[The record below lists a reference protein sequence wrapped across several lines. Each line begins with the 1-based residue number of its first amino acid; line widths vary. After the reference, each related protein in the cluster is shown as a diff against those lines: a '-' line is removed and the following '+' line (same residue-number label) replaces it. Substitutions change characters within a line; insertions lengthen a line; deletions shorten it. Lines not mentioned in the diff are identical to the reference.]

1 LEQFFHKL
9 HIKANSILFL
19 LIDDTIVRKTGKKIP
34 GCSWYKDHTK
44 NLARVFG
51 HQWVISALFYRD
63 FLLPLRAKLYHPKG
77 ARGCGPFHT
86 KITLAKKIIQNL
98 NLPIPCKL
106 YVLVDSWYWTKDL
119 VKLCR
124 RLGYHM
130 ISQLKSNSI
139 IWIKGKR
146 IKLNTLSAG
155 SGSNSVG
162 MNQFPY
168 REISISIY
176 GKTRNLRL
184 AKFIGEINGLGK
196 VAIVVVKEKRKK
208 PFYLVSTNLYLSA
221 IDVLKYYARRWKIEQ
236 MIKDLKQRL
245 GFGDYQVRSL
255 KAIERHVALVLLSY
269 FVLVLLKII
278 QWLRNKKQA
287 LDLSIRY
294 LAFQLRR
301 HILSESIILT
311 LKAMRI
317 RFKQNILDTYLAQI
331 WV

>member
-1 LEQFFHKL
+1 
-9 HIKANSILFL
+9 
-19 LIDDTIVRKTGKKIP
+19 
-34 GCSWYKDHTK
+34 
-44 NLARVFG
+44 
-51 HQWVISALFYRD
+51 
-63 FLLPLRAKLYHPKG
+63 
-77 ARGCGPFHT
+77 
-86 KITLAKKIIQNL
+86 
-98 NLPIPCKL
+98 
-106 YVLVDSWYWTKDL
+106 
-119 VKLCR
+119 
-124 RLGYHM
+124 M

-221 IDVLKYYARRWKIEQ
+221 IDVLKYYARSERLDSERWKIEQ